1 MTGVRPARDRSGTHQ
16 YAAEVTFQQI
26 PIIDVGPA
34 RQADGPDPAFAG
46 EFTTICHQVGFA
58 LVTNHGIAESLVA
71 DVFTMME
78 QFFALPRQDKLRI
91 DKQRSPQFR
100 GWEPVG
106 AETTDN
112 QPDMREQIDVWTE
125 WPTVDTAPIGTEG
138 GEPVYHRLLGPNQ
151 WLPDDVLPGHRDLSL
166 RWIEALATLA
176 DQLMASLS
184 LGLGLAAG
192 HLRNLFGDR
201 PMSLAKFIHYP
212 PTPQGAAGVN
222 AHHDAGFL
230 TVLAPGPTPGLQVQN
245 PDGDW
250 IDVPVVPDTFVIN
263 LGEILQSMT
272 GNYLVATPH
281 RVITAQER
289 YSAGYFHGPSLTM
302 PLTRLPLDPRFA
314 AAVEAS
320 PHHHDAG
327 FMPTPEEARLGTGA
341 MASAHRPETYGEQ
354 LWNYFSRSYADQMQ
368 AHHG

>member
-1 MTGVRPARDRSGTHQ
+1 MVFEA
-16 YAAEVTFQQI
+16 I
-26 PIIDVGPA
+26 PVVDVGPA
-34 RQADGPDPAFAG
+34 VQAGGADPDFCA
-46 EFTTICHQVGFA
+46 EFTDICHHVGFA
-58 LVTNHGIAESLVA
+58 LVTNHGVGAELTA
-71 DVFTMME
+71 DVFDMMHR
-78 QFFALPRQDKLRI
+78 FFALPERDKRLI

-112 QPDMREQIDVWTE
+112 APDMREQIDVWTQ
-125 WPTVDTAPIGTEG
+125 WPTTTHDD
-138 GEPVYHRLLGPNQ
+138 PVYDRLHGPNQ
-151 WLPDDVLPGHRDLSL
+151 WLPDSVLPNHESLSMQ
-166 RWIEALATLA
+166 WIEALAGLA
-176 DQLMASLS
+176 DALMATLS
-184 LGLGLAAG
+184 VGLGLGAD
-192 HLRNLFGDR
+192 HLRSLFGPQ

-212 PTPQGAAGVN
+212 PTPVGAAGVN

-245 PDGDW
+245 PDGAW
-250 IDVPVVPDTFVIN
+250 IDVPVIDDTFVIN

-281 RVITAQER
+281 RVITADER
-289 YSAGYFHGPSLTM
+289 YSAGYFHGPSLST
-302 PLTRLPLDPRFA
+302 PLTRLPLAPDFA

-341 MASAHRPETYGEQ
+341 MASGHRPETYGEQ
-354 LWNYFSRSYADQMQ
+354 LWNYFSRSYGEQMRSFHADVFT
-368 AHHG
+368 